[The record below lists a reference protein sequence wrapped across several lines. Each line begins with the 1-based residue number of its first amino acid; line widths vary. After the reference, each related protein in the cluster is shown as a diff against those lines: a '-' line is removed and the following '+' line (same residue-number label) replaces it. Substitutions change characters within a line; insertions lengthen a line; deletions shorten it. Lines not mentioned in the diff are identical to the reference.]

1 MLFPAI
7 LTILLLA
14 YGYMNIIFENKLASP
29 FLAIIFIYLIW
40 KLFDMKLKME
50 EQDKKLD
57 EIKNLLEKNQN
68 QETED
73 KENN

>member
-7 LTILLLA
+7 LTIILLA
-14 YGYMNIIFENKLASP
+14 YGYVNLIFENKIAAP
-29 FLAIIFIYLIW
+29 FLAIVFIYLIW
-40 KLFDMKLKME
+40 KLYDMKLKME

-57 EIKNLLEKNQN
+57 EIKNLLERNQN